1 MDCEYSKI
9 NFWYVHTY
17 VENDLNFIQQDFLVI
32 IEVTTCSTIPEKLRW
47 LSRLLDMKQTRRI
60 QFLQFPAAITILD
73 QLEFPIP
80 EADYDKNLKI
90 KITVAEAAENSTD
103 GSGSERSPAQRLEGL
118 KKYLDE
124 NYDGKDVLT
133 IDEFVGIP
141 IRLISAYGF

>member
-1 MDCEYSKI
+1 MKQARRI
-9 NFWYVHTY
+9 H
-17 VENDLNFIQQDFLVI
+17 FIQF
-32 IEVTTCSTIPEKLRW
+32 S
-47 LSRLLDMKQTRRI
+47 
-60 QFLQFPAAITILD
+60 AAITILD

-90 KITVAEAAENSTD
+90 NSSSSKVAAAENPT

-118 KKYLDE
+118 KNYLE
-124 NYDGKDVLT
+124 EHYDGKDELT